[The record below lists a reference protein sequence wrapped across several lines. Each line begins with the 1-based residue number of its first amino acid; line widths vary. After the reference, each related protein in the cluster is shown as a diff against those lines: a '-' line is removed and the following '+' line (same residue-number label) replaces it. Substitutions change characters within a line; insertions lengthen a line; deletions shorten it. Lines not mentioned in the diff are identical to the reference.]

1 MSKKFQIIAKD
12 WYKRRKP
19 TQDNPIAVSVEIPDY
34 QQVANHLCAMDVMF
48 DNGVRKTLIA
58 RVIYNKMKGYW
69 TVDGMEVAVKVLE
82 D

>member
-1 MSKKFQIIAKD
+1 
-12 WYKRRKP
+12 
-19 TQDNPIAVSVEIPDY
+19 
-34 QQVANHLCAMDVMF
+34 MDVLF
-48 DNGVRKTLIA
+48 DNGARKTLIA